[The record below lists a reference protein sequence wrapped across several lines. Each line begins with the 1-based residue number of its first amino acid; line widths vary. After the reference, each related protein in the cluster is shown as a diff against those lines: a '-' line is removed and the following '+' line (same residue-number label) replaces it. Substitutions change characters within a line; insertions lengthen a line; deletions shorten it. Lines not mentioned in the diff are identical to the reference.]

1 MIEKQET
8 IIIKIDEL
16 LGKVT
21 EMKNKGCRLVQIGC
35 TKTGEGVY
43 ELNYTFDVNY
53 NFYNFRII
61 VENSNTVP
69 SIQNLFGGA
78 FIYENEISEL
88 YDIEVTDML
97 VDFKGKLYKVSVEN
111 PFK

>member
-8 IIIKIDEL
+8 IMIKIDEL
-16 LGKVT
+16 VAKTT

-35 TKTGEGVY
+35 TKTGEGIY
-43 ELNYTFDVNY
+43 EINYTFDIQY
-53 NFYNFRII
+53 NFYNYRII
-61 VENSNTVP
+61 VENSNSIP
-69 SIQNLFGGA
+69 SIQSLYSGA

-88 YDIEVTDML
+88 YDIEVTGML